1 MAEDPLQIQDEEE
14 PNLVLDL
21 LAAPLRGIEGALQST
36 YGLADYITGDIL
48 PDWDTR
54 LLGRSQTMA
63 GGMVEGMSQF
73 MTGFVPIFG
82 AVSKAGALAKAGQA
96 TTRAAKLL
104 KSSTARSAI
113 AGIATDFTVF
123 SEQEQRLSN
132 LVQQFPELQNPVTE
146 FLAADEDDGVMEGR
160 FKNALEGLGLGL
172 MVDGLVRGFK
182 AVRKGKNVRANGGSE
197 DDILRETANELGED
211 PVATV
216 NQTIQD
222 AMPSEDVVTIDGEV
236 FRKVIKEEPFIDVT
250 LTGTDFDELL
260 KLETKTTKQLGE
272 LEEQLDNYRF
282 FRDENNVDRTNAPS
296 DLLTKISS
304 LQKRL
309 TSIELEKFRQQVN
322 EEEVWWLLS
331 EFRNLASVVDAGASE
346 DGLRLAMLV
355 DAVQKRNLTDE
366 FLEEIKT
373 ETAGDVNL
381 EEVYT
386 GYLENAK
393 SLLGKP
399 DPAKAKQLSSTPKTL
414 DEEVDDI
421 LVNQGVKEADPEKPQ
436 AETFEFSLKPQ
447 EERKF
452 STAQAKQDAE
462 EMAEEWVRT
471 ARQGIGDEKGNIGR
485 AKESKQFLSEEDDM
499 GLIGA
504 VHDAIVRNE
513 PVKPPSTTADD
524 VARSKQLRDDYV
536 AMSNTMSSDAKKAYD
551 DIFLKGADETI
562 ENLEQS
568 MRFARTF
575 RLILS
580 NKVKDVVRV
589 AKKNGLTD
597 VQRKAEV
604 AALAEDVYRFQ
615 AREQMLARQMGR
627 GLRDVQFFRQ
637 GKRSVNTI
645 DEIRTGGTEFSEA
658 WMRDRKKEW
667 IDKVI
672 DIIQRGGSEE
682 EIMRKVLNITEKTR
696 GGKLDIA
703 KEIWINNILSGPPT
717 QVVNLLGGALAMTM
731 DVAEQS
737 IGALLAG
744 RPDLAKAAI
753 KTAIDMDTLAES
765 WQWGMRS
772 LKEDRQFLIP
782 QSNRA
787 LDTRPQAAFTSEN
800 VGIAADSP
808 WYNTVNTVAEVLRY
822 PSRGLSGMDEFM
834 KQLNARRAA
843 KYKATVEAIQAGK
856 TDPTEIAAYVHK
868 RIDKVITEGGELYSQ
883 HAVAKEGFIK
893 ARQRELTDEATI
905 EYVNKYVKDN
915 FDEDASALA
924 DYSKDVA
931 EEVTFTKELDP
942 DSLSGQFQK
951 LVARNPILSFV
962 IPFIRTP
969 LNILDYSTKRT
980 GFGLAIS
987 RNHRELAEHYRSGDP
1002 MRIAKANG
1010 QIATTAAGVLT
1021 TFPIMIQ
1028 FSDRI
1033 TGGGPRDHRKRKRL
1047 EEGGWQPYSIRM
1059 PDGSYVSYQRL
1070 DPLATIIGVY
1080 ADINDMMRE
1089 GGDIGE
1095 PGWEHVLRS
1104 LILALQR
1111 NITNKSYL
1119 AGIEQ
1124 FTSAMSDESGKSIQR
1139 FIGNLGTG
1147 FVPYSGAF
1155 RTVGQSVAGDIMDQN
1170 DMKEIRNIMD
1180 KFRQFLP
1187 VDTPIAQSG
1196 FKLDSRR
1203 NLLGEEKEIEGLF
1216 GQRWTNAISPIR
1228 YKSAVDDEVMEEI
1241 AGLDHAFT
1249 QPSPNFRGLIDL
1261 TEYRNSKGQSAHDR
1275 RLELMG
1281 QVKIN
1286 GRTLRQE
1293 LARLIK
1299 TREYQRHSP
1308 VSEAGLPSPRVQMIN
1323 RVLTQYRSKGMEQA
1337 LREFPELQKF
1347 HRQYTEIRRKQRQGV
1362 AIENLIQTLE
1372 F

>member
-1 MAEDPLQIQDEEE
+1 
-14 PNLVLDL
+14 
-21 LAAPLRGIEGALQST
+21 
-36 YGLADYITGDIL
+36 LADYITGDIL

-113 AGIATDFTVF
+113 AGMAADFTVF

-132 LVQQFPELQNPVTE
+132 LLQQFPELQNPVTE

-216 NQTIQD
+216 NQTAQVSD
-222 AMPSEDVVTIDGEV
+222 ALP
-236 FRKVIKEEPFIDVT
+236 R
-250 LTGTDFDELL
+250 
-260 KLETKTTKQLGE
+260 
-272 LEEQLDNYRF
+272 
-282 FRDENNVDRTNAPS
+282 
-296 DLLTKISS
+296 
-304 LQKRL
+304 
-309 TSIELEKFRQQVN
+309 
-322 EEEVWWLLS
+322 
-331 EFRNLASVVDAGASE
+331 
-346 DGLRLAMLV
+346 
-355 DAVQKRNLTDE
+355 
-366 FLEEIKT
+366 
-373 ETAGDVNL
+373 
-381 EEVYT
+381 
-386 GYLENAK
+386 
-393 SLLGKP
+393 
-399 DPAKAKQLSSTPKTL
+399 TL

-462 EMAEEWVRT
+462 LMAEGWVRA
-471 ARQGIGDEKGNIGR
+471 ARQGIEDEKGKIGR

-536 AMSNTMSSDAKKAYD
+536 AMRNTMSSDAKRAYD
-551 DIFLKGADETI
+551 DVFLKGADETI

-589 AKKNGLTD
+589 ANKNGLTD

-604 AALAEDVYRFQ
+604 AGLVEDLYRFQ

-645 DEIRTGGTEFSEA
+645 DEIRTGGREFSEA

-717 QVVNLLGGALAMTM
+717 QIVNLLGGALAMTM
-731 DVAEQS
+731 DLAEKS

-782 QSNRA
+782 HSNRA
-787 LDTRPQAAFTSEN
+787 LDTRPRAAFTSEN

-905 EYVNKYVKDN
+905 KYVNKYVKDN

-924 DYSKDVA
+924 DYAKDVA
-931 EEVTFTKELDP
+931 EEMTFTKELDP
-942 DSLSGQFQK
+942 NTLSGGFQK
-951 LVARNPILSFV
+951 LVTRNPILSFV
-962 IPFIRTP
+962 VPFIRTP

-987 RNHRELAEHYRSGDP
+987 RNHKELAEHYRSGDP

-1010 QIATTAAGVLT
+1010 QIATTAVGVLT

-1089 GGDIGE
+1089 GGDIGQS
-1095 PGWEHVLRS
+1095 GVEHVLRS
-1104 LILALQR
+1104 LVLALQR

-1124 FTSAMSDESGKSIQR
+1124 FSSAMSDESGRSIQR

-1170 DMKEIRNIMD
+1170 DMKEIRNIVD
-1180 KFRQFLP
+1180 KFRQFDP
-1187 VDTPIAQSG
+1187 TGSG

-1228 YKSAVDDEVMEEI
+1228 YKSAIDDEVMEEI

-1249 QPSPNFRGLIDL
+1249 QPSPNFRGLINL

>member
-1 MAEDPLQIQDEEE
+1 
-14 PNLVLDL
+14 
-21 LAAPLRGIEGALQST
+21 
-36 YGLADYITGDIL
+36 LADYITGDIL

-113 AGIATDFTVF
+113 AGMAADFTVF

-132 LVQQFPELQNPVTE
+132 LLQQFPELQNPVTE

-216 NQTIQD
+216 NQTAQVSD
-222 AMPSEDVVTIDGEV
+222 ALP
-236 FRKVIKEEPFIDVT
+236 R
-250 LTGTDFDELL
+250 
-260 KLETKTTKQLGE
+260 
-272 LEEQLDNYRF
+272 
-282 FRDENNVDRTNAPS
+282 
-296 DLLTKISS
+296 
-304 LQKRL
+304 
-309 TSIELEKFRQQVN
+309 
-322 EEEVWWLLS
+322 
-331 EFRNLASVVDAGASE
+331 
-346 DGLRLAMLV
+346 
-355 DAVQKRNLTDE
+355 
-366 FLEEIKT
+366 
-373 ETAGDVNL
+373 
-381 EEVYT
+381 
-386 GYLENAK
+386 
-393 SLLGKP
+393 
-399 DPAKAKQLSSTPKTL
+399 TL

-462 EMAEEWVRT
+462 LMAEGWVRA
-471 ARQGIGDEKGNIGR
+471 ARQGIEDEKGKIGR

-536 AMSNTMSSDAKKAYD
+536 AMRNTMSSDAKRAYD
-551 DIFLKGADETI
+551 DVFLKGADETI

-589 AKKNGLTD
+589 ANKNGLTD

-604 AALAEDVYRFQ
+604 AALVEDLYRFQ

-645 DEIRTGGTEFSEA
+645 DEIRTGGREFSEA

-717 QVVNLLGGALAMTM
+717 QIVNLLGGALAMTM
-731 DVAEQS
+731 DLAEKS

-782 QSNRA
+782 HSNRA
-787 LDTRPQAAFTSEN
+787 LDTRPRAAFTSEN

-905 EYVNKYVKDN
+905 KYVNKYVKEN

-924 DYSKDVA
+924 DYAKDVA
-931 EEVTFTKELDP
+931 EEMTFTKELDP
-942 DSLSGQFQK
+942 NTLSGGFQK
-951 LVARNPILSFV
+951 LVTRNPILSFV
-962 IPFIRTP
+962 VPFIRTP

-987 RNHRELAEHYRSGDP
+987 RNHKELAEHYRSGDP

-1010 QIATTAAGVLT
+1010 QIATTAVGVLT

-1089 GGDIGE
+1089 GGDIGQS
-1095 PGWEHVLRS
+1095 GVEHVLRS
-1104 LILALQR
+1104 LVLALQR

-1124 FTSAMSDESGKSIQR
+1124 FSSAMSDESGRSIQR

-1170 DMKEIRNIMD
+1170 DMKEIRNIVD
-1180 KFRQFLP
+1180 KFRQFDP
-1187 VDTPIAQSG
+1187 TGSG

-1228 YKSAVDDEVMEEI
+1228 YKSAIDDEVMEEI

-1249 QPSPNFRGLIDL
+1249 QPSPNFRGLINL

>member
-1 MAEDPLQIQDEEE
+1 
-14 PNLVLDL
+14 
-21 LAAPLRGIEGALQST
+21 
-36 YGLADYITGDIL
+36 LADYITGDIL

-113 AGIATDFTVF
+113 AGMAADFTVF

-132 LVQQFPELQNPVTE
+132 LLQQFPELQNPVTE

-216 NQTIQD
+216 NQTAQVSD
-222 AMPSEDVVTIDGEV
+222 ALP
-236 FRKVIKEEPFIDVT
+236 R
-250 LTGTDFDELL
+250 
-260 KLETKTTKQLGE
+260 
-272 LEEQLDNYRF
+272 
-282 FRDENNVDRTNAPS
+282 
-296 DLLTKISS
+296 
-304 LQKRL
+304 
-309 TSIELEKFRQQVN
+309 
-322 EEEVWWLLS
+322 
-331 EFRNLASVVDAGASE
+331 
-346 DGLRLAMLV
+346 
-355 DAVQKRNLTDE
+355 
-366 FLEEIKT
+366 
-373 ETAGDVNL
+373 
-381 EEVYT
+381 
-386 GYLENAK
+386 
-393 SLLGKP
+393 
-399 DPAKAKQLSSTPKTL
+399 TL

-462 EMAEEWVRT
+462 LMAEGWVRA
-471 ARQGIGDEKGNIGR
+471 ARQGIEDEKGKIGR

-536 AMSNTMSSDAKKAYD
+536 AMRNTMSSDAKRAYD
-551 DIFLKGADETI
+551 DVFLKGADETI

-589 AKKNGLTD
+589 ANKNGLTD

-604 AALAEDVYRFQ
+604 AGLVEDLYRFQ

-645 DEIRTGGTEFSEA
+645 DEIRTGGREFSEA

-717 QVVNLLGGALAMTM
+717 QIVNLLGGALAMTM
-731 DVAEQS
+731 DLAEKS

-782 QSNRA
+782 HSNRA

-905 EYVNKYVKDN
+905 KYVNKYVKDN

-924 DYSKDVA
+924 DYAKDVA
-931 EEVTFTKELDP
+931 EEMTFTKELDP
-942 DSLSGQFQK
+942 NTLSGGFQK
-951 LVARNPILSFV
+951 LVTRNPILSFV
-962 IPFIRTP
+962 VPFIRTP

-987 RNHRELAEHYRSGDP
+987 RNHKELAEHYRSGDP

-1010 QIATTAAGVLT
+1010 QIATTAVGVLT

-1089 GGDIGE
+1089 GGDIGQS
-1095 PGWEHVLRS
+1095 GVEHVLRS
-1104 LILALQR
+1104 LVLALQR

-1124 FTSAMSDESGKSIQR
+1124 FSSAMSDESGRSIQR

-1170 DMKEIRNIMD
+1170 DMKEIRNIVD
-1180 KFRQFLP
+1180 KFRQFDP
-1187 VDTPIAQSG
+1187 TGSG

-1228 YKSAVDDEVMEEI
+1228 YKSAIDDEVMEEI

-1249 QPSPNFRGLIDL
+1249 QPSPNFRGLINL